1 MRLLYLYSLR
11 AVLAP
16 AEKQHSFSA
25 TPNNFLFKKFQL
37 YTFLT
42 HKEHLFPHPI
52 LPIYSKQTST
62 LPAPP
67 SQQQQHHHHHLK
79 FHLKLPP
86 PQIPHHLP
94 PRNHRRPPQRPKIQR
109 TTKRIRIPKSHHRR
123 NPTSRILER
132 KTRTFHFVLFD
143 LPSSQ
148 MMYTSRR
155 VDFWFVGVCG
165 RVVGQ
170 LSACENVEVVVCCVS
185 AGVAFG
191 SDGCAEDD
199 EVFGYACGWGG
210 LVRGE

>member
-1 MRLLYLYSLR
+1 MHQQKNSIASAPPQIISYLKS
-11 AVLAP
+11 
-16 AEKQHSFSA
+16 SNSIF
-25 TPNNFLFKKFQL
+25 FLG
-37 YTFLT
+37 T
-42 HKEHLFPHPI
+42 HKEHLFPLPI

-67 SQQQQHHHHHLK
+67 SQQHHHHHLK
-79 FHLKLPP
+79 FYLKLPP

-109 TTKRIRIPKSHHRR
+109 TTKRIRIPKPHHRR

-148 MMYTSRR
+148 MMYISRR

-165 RVVGQ
+165 WVVGQ
-170 LSACENVEVVVCCVS
+170 LSAGENVEVVVCCVS
-185 AGVAFG
+185 ARVAFG

-199 EVFGYACGWGG
+199 EVFGYTCGW
-210 LVRGE
+210 RGFG